1 MPLLVALLLMAH
13 FSTYLAQAL
22 LNHVFRNSAYTSPA
36 TVYVALYTVAPTD
49 AGGGTEVTGGSY
61 ARQSAAFSA
70 PSGNQISN
78 SAQVTFPE
86 ATANWGTVVAFGV
99 FDAVSGGNFLGWNTI
114 TNVTINSGDQR
125 FWNAGELTI
134 SLD

>member
-1 MPLLVALLLMAH
+1 MPLLVVLFLMAH

-22 LNHVFRNSAYTSPA
+22 LNHVFRNTAYTQPT
-36 TVYVALYTVAPTD
+36 TVYVALYTAAPTD

-86 ATANWGTVVAFGV
+86 ATANWGTVGHPSHPLYLPGHLTPFG
-99 FDAVSGGNFLGWNTI
+99 W
-114 TNVTINSGDQR
+114 
-125 FWNAGELTI
+125 ELP
-134 SLD
+134 